1 MNDLKQKALL
11 LFELIKWKLSLFIA
25 FSSAT
30 GYLLAH
36 REVSI
41 GMFPMLAGVFL
52 LASGASALNQY
63 QERKED
69 LLMERTKSRPIPSGR
84 ISPSLGLKLSFSLLA
99 LGVCLLHFATHSTP
113 FALGLSAVLVYNGVY
128 TPLKKRTLWAI
139 LPGALV
145 GAMPPA
151 IGWFSGGGPLNPL
164 IFILCAFFFIWQIP
178 HSWLLL
184 LSFPKDCQRAGF
196 PSMAYGRSHQIDKI
210 AWIWT
215 LAAVVCSFLIPLFGT
230 RRSFLML
237 GGLPA
242 LGIFL
247 IGSLSK
253 TLLSQQKS
261 HSMHLAFRTVNIYI
275 LFVMVLFNLDPLF
288 FSN

>member
-1 MNDLKQKALL
+1 MNDLKRRAQP

-69 LLMERTKSRPIPSGR
+69 LLMERTKNRPIPSGR

-99 LGVCLLHFATHSTP
+99 LGVCLLHVTTYSTP
-113 FALGLSAVLVYNGVY
+113 FTLGLSAVFLYNGVY

-145 GAMPPA
+145 GAIPPA

-164 IFILCAFFFIWQIP
+164 IFILCSFFFLWQIP
-178 HSWLLL
+178 HSWFLLL
-184 LSFPKDCQRAGF
+184 DFPKDCQKAGF
-196 PSMAYGRSHQIDKI
+196 PSMAHGRSNQIDKI
-210 AWIWT
+210 ALVWT
-215 LAAVVCSFLIPLFGT
+215 LAAVVCSFLIPLFGMKK
-230 RRSFLML
+230 SLLML

-242 LGIFL
+242 LGILL
-247 IGSLSK
+247 ICSLSK
-253 TLLSQQKS
+253 TLLARQKS
-261 HSMHLAFRTVNIYI
+261 SSLRLTFRSVNVYI
-275 LFVMVLFNLDPLF
+275 LLVMVLFNLDPLF
-288 FSN
+288 SSN